1 MAYEHKPNSGSAFAN
16 RKKTSE
22 NHPDFTGTA
31 LIDGKLKDVSIWMKK
46 SAQGIDYFSL
56 SFRDKADS
64 TPQMP

>member
-46 SAQGIDYFSL
+46 SAQGTDYFSL